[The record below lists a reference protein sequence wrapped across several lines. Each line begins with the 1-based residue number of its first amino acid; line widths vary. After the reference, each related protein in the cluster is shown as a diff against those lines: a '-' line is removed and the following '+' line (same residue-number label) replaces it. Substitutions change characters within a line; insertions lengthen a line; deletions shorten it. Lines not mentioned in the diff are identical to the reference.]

1 MIEQIKALES
11 RARKLELSHDER
23 ETYSEKA
30 FRYVQQFIDDL
41 PAKKAFVTS
50 GDKGKGVL
58 DTPFTEDGE
67 SLDELL
73 SLLEKE
79 VDTPGLNPASAGHLG
94 FIPGSGIFPSAL
106 GDLLAA
112 ISNRYAGVFFSSPG
126 AVRIENMCIRWMC
139 DLVGYPED
147 SAGNL
152 TSGGSIANLVAFVTA
167 RDHAGLKAGNFDKA
181 VIYTTRQAHHSAEKS
196 FKFAGMGEA
205 VIRYIPMDDR
215 YRMKPDALDAR
226 IQQDKQEGLIPFIIF
241 ASAGTTDVGAV
252 DPLRELGDIADNHN
266 IWFHVDAAY
275 GGFFLLT
282 DHGKEKMAG
291 IERANSVIIDPH
303 KGLFLPFGTGAVLV
317 RNGQTLYESQ
327 HMTASYL
334 QDTLNAIDEMSPAD
348 LSPELSKHFRGL
360 RMWLPLQLFG
370 VRPFRAG
377 LEEKLML
384 TRYFYE
390 EVQKIEGIEVGPK
403 PELSVMYFRYVPED
417 TDPNRFNAE
426 LVKRIHEDGRV
437 FLTSTKLDGNFYIR
451 LAVLNFRTHLN
462 TIDLTLEILREKIA
476 ELNEEYAAT

>member
-11 RARKLELSHDER
+11 RARELDPSHDDR
-23 ETYSEKA
+23 NTYAEKA
-30 FRYVQQFIDDL
+30 FQYVQQFLDDL
-41 PAKKAFVTS
+41 PDKKAFVTTD
-50 GDKGKGVL
+50 DKGKGVL
-58 DTPFTEDGE
+58 DIPFTEDGE

-73 SLLEKE
+73 SLLETE
-79 VDTPGLNPASAGHLG
+79 VDTPGLNLASAGHLG

-112 ISNRYAGVFFSSPG
+112 VSNRFAGVFFSSPG

-139 DLVGYPED
+139 DLVGYPDD

-152 TSGGSIANLVAFVTA
+152 TSGGSVANLIAFVTA
-167 RDHAGLKAGNFDKA
+167 RDHAGLKAGNFDQA

-205 VIRYIPMDDR
+205 VTRYIPMDDR
-215 YRMKPDALDAR
+215 YRMNPDALDVQ

-241 ASAGTTDVGAV
+241 ATAGTTDVGAV
-252 DPLRELGDIADNHN
+252 DPLRELGQIAENHDI
-266 IWFHVDAAY
+266 WYHVDAAY

-291 IERANSVIIDPH
+291 IEMADSVIIDPH

-317 RNGQTLYESQ
+317 KDGQALYESQ

-370 VRPFRAG
+370 VRPFRAA
-377 LEEKLML
+377 LEEKLLL
-384 TRYFYE
+384 TRYFHE
-390 EVQKIEGIEVGPK
+390 EVRKIEGVEVGPE
-403 PELSVMYFRYVPED
+403 PELSVTFFRYVPD
-417 TDPNRFNAE
+417 HTDPNKFNAE
-426 LVKRIHEDGRV
+426 LVKKIHEDGRV
-437 FLTSTKLDGNFYIR
+437 FLTSTEIDGTFYLR
-451 LAVLNFRTHLN
+451 LAVLNFRTHLD
-462 TIDLTLEILREKIA
+462 TIDLTLDILREKIS
-476 ELNEEYAAT
+476 ELNKKYAGD